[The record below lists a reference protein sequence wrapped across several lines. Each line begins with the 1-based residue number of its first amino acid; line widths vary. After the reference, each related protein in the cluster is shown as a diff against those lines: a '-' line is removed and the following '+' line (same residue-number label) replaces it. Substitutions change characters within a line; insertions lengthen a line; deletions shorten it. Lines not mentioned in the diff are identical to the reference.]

1 MDVGEGRM
9 RPVIAG
15 PISLDQPRFG
25 LRGARGARRL
35 LGAQNLGST
44 GRRQGGQ
51 GKQGTIRRND
61 TAVHGA
67 GEVIQG
73 VAQVI
78 GG

>member
-1 MDVGEGRM
+1 VDVGEDRM

-25 LRGARGARRL
+25 LRGARRL

-51 GKQGTIRRND
+51 AKQGNIRRND

-67 GEVIQG
+67 GEVVQG

>member
-1 MDVGEGRM
+1 MDVGEDRM

-15 PISLDQPRFG
+15 PISLDQPHFG
-25 LRGARGARRL
+25 LRGARRL

-44 GRRQGGQ
+44 GRLQGRQ
-51 GKQGTIRRND
+51 GKQGNSRRND
-61 TAVHGA
+61 IAVHGA